1 MAGDYREEMMNGG
14 CELGT
19 GRKEREKK
27 ILTESFE

>member
-1 MAGDYREEMMNGG
+1 VMNGG

-19 GRKEREKK
+19 GRKERKKK